1 MTTNIIYNGWT
12 NRATWLV
19 KLWIDNEQAMYF
31 HWQDEAQNADSSN
44 QLAKD
49 IERYYQDNSPQ
60 CSGLFSDLLNT
71 ILADVNWH
79 EIAKSLIND
88 SQE

>member
-31 HWQDEAQNADSSN
+31 YWQDEAQNADSSN

-49 IERYYQDNSPQ
+49 IERYYQDIAPEHI
-60 CSGLFSDLLNT
+60 GLFADLLT
-71 ILADVNWH
+71 SALAEVNWH
-79 EIAKSLIND
+79 EIAKSLLND
-88 SQE
+88 LSE